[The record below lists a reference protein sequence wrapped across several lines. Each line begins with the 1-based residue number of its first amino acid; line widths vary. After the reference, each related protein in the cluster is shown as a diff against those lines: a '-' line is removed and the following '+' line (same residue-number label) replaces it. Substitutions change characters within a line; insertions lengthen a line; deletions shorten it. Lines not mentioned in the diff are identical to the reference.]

1 MALPRGKCSNAGNG
15 DLGKGADRMY
25 VITVVLFLIPLS
37 ILVVAWR
44 GELRSSKA
52 RAHLEWRSY
61 CMRLALIVA
70 TIATL
75 TAMGFWMSWTHSG
88 GSPHGMM
95 PAPGLWLTLRP
106 SAMWLVVAT
115 VAIGAFAKGK
125 GRLLVVGSAI
135 SIVFVIFLLAALEM
149 D

>member
-1 MALPRGKCSNAGNG
+1 
-15 DLGKGADRMY
+15 MY
-25 VITVVLFLIPLS
+25 VVTVVLFLIPLS
-37 ILVVAWR
+37 ILGIAWR
-44 GELRSSKA
+44 GELRSGKEL
-52 RAHLEWRSY
+52 AHLDWRSY
-61 CMRLALIVA
+61 CMRLALIAA

-75 TAMGFWMSWTHSG
+75 TAMSFWLSWTNSG

-106 SAMWLVVAT
+106 IAKWLVVAT
-115 VAIGAFAKGK
+115 VAVGAFAKGK

-135 SIVFVIFLLAALEM
+135 SIFFVLFLLAVLEM